1 MLLRASNA
9 INLSHYQSY
18 ELFIRPVM
26 DKLALKLELALNY
39 PKANYSGV
47 KLVFFLSIIF
57 RVSVVALRETE
68 IKLRARAKS
77 EFT

>member
-1 MLLRASNA
+1 MLLGASNA
-9 INLSHYQSY
+9 TNLSHYQSY
-18 ELFIRPVM
+18 ELFIGPVM
-26 DKLALKLELALNY
+26 DKLALMLELALNY
-39 PKANYSGV
+39 PKANCSGV
-47 KLVFFLSIIF
+47 KLDFFLSIIF